1 MDLVFKVHTTTTF
14 TIHFHTVSYNN
25 NVQSKPHKKIS
36 DHNNTMAPR
45 IILAPAPSAP
55 ALLSADAASKKL
67 YWDRSHYD
75 SPEAQM
81 RALALSSTLY
91 IGNLSFSTRVSHLK
105 ALFSTVGNVKEIH
118 MGMDR
123 FQKTPCGF
131 AFVEYTTRADALDAV
146 AFLSGSKLDGKVIRV
161 ELDAGFKPGRQY
173 GRGASGGQVRDDR
186 RGTVDP
192 KRRSKGRYS
201 GGGGGDNMASRWE
214 APPTAQNSSDNDPV
228 SGHYG
233 PVSDTALGSKRGRDE
248 FDDDAGPAS
257 KNSRYG
263 D

>member
-1 MDLVFKVHTTTTF
+1 MT
-14 TIHFHTVSYNN
+14 
-25 NVQSKPHKKIS
+25 
-36 DHNNTMAPR
+36 PR
-45 IILAPAPSAP
+45 IILPPAQNAPS
-55 ALLSADAASKKL
+55 LLSADAANKKL

-91 IGNLSFSTRVSHLK
+91 IGNLSFSTRVSHIK
-105 ALFSTVGNVKEIH
+105 ALFSTVGTVKSIN

-123 FQKTPCGF
+123 FHKTPCGF
-131 AFVEYTTRADALDAV
+131 AFVEYASRAHALDAV

-192 KRRSKGRYS
+192 KRRSKGRNS
-201 GGGGGDNMASRWE
+201 STGGGGAGGDIASRWA
-214 APPTAQNSSDNDPV
+214 APPTPSNSGNANDPV

-233 PVSDTALGSKRGRDE
+233 PASSGDKRGRDDY
-248 FDDDAGPAS
+248 DDDLGARPAKS
-257 KNSRYG
+257 SRFE
-263 D
+263 DE